1 MYRNNP
7 NKSAKPILKCQQQT
21 CVKFKESLEN
31 INVLSEKSEC
41 TFIRSTTKILNLIK
55 KPVTSHKEEKQENNV
70 LTKEKENN
78 AIVIKEDSSTDSN
91 TMYI

>member
-21 CVKFKESLEN
+21 S
-31 INVLSEKSEC
+31 VLSEKSEQ
-41 TFIRSTTKILNLIK
+41 TFRSTTKILNLLK

-70 LTKEKENN
+70 LTKEKENDPV
-78 AIVIKEDSSTDSN
+78 IIKEDSSTDNN
-91 TMYI
+91 TVYI